1 MQTKHSMDAA
11 THAANAAKEAA
22 AAAAHGAAA
31 AAAGAAQDMVHGAT
45 GAIHN
50 AFGSASGAVHGAA
63 GSVHG
68 AATGAAGT
76 VQGAASGAAEHIKNT
91 VKDTIKDY
99 FTSTSSSKTTGS
111 MGSAKSAAGH
121 AASNAAD
128 YVKDTMK
135 STMKE
140 SFMDWFWSGSK
151 HKDKH
156 HQHHEKSGFFHFF
169 SLWHLAL
176 LFTFFIILL
185 TGLYF
190 MRRKTLPPLV
200 RRMWLRTRTW
210 MMNRRTMIMNM
221 PILNR
226 YGKCQ
231 VLICGPVD
239 AGKTVLLHSLAGTKI
254 QPTQTS
260 MEENVVTFKIP
271 AQVLG
276 DKKQALYNTE
286 FEFID
291 FPGHPSQEFQ
301 LNKYIPNIKGVILLV
316 DASSNDSY
324 MRGAKMLYGF
334 FENGQFVKKQIPILI
349 CANKTDLSDAQTM
362 TAIRTKILEELNKLR
377 DSPLNVN
384 TIEKE
389 QEGIALIGKAGE
401 RLTWENI
408 GTPVSFGQISA
419 KTGNVRDVIDFLE
432 GIQHCC
438 C

>member
-1 MQTKHSMDAA
+1 MDAA

-50 AFGSASGAVHGAA
+50 AFGSAAGSVQGAA

-68 AATGAAGT
+68 AATGAVGT

-91 VKDTIKDY
+91 MKDTIKDY
-99 FTSTSSSKTTGS
+99 FTSSSSKTGS
-111 MGSAKSAAGH
+111 MESAKS

-135 STMKE
+135 GTFKE
-140 SFMDWFWSGSK
+140 SFMDWFWSGSGSK

-156 HQHHEKSGFFHFF
+156 RYHHEKSGFFHFF

-176 LFTFFIILL
+176 FFTLFIILL
-185 TGLYF
+185 SGLYF

-200 RRMWLRTRTW
+200 RRMWVRTRTW
-210 MMNRRTMIMNM
+210 MMHRRTMIMNM
-221 PILNR
+221 SIWNR
-226 YGKCQ
+226 YRKSH

-271 AQVLG
+271 AHVLG

-316 DASSNDSY
+316 DASSSDSY
-324 MRGAKMLYGF
+324 MRGAKMLYTF

-362 TAIRTKILEELNKLR
+362 TAIRTKILDELNKLR

-389 QEGIALIGKAGE
+389 NHEGIALIGKAGE